1 MTKTQ
6 ELIIIR
12 QVYYNGFGCYIF
24 RSLLWNQSQALRSV
38 NPIKIKSIFI
48 FSHGAQLTQWLHSCR
63 FPSSQ
68 PTTTVGLKFPLP
80 WQQDFLI
87 LSNQKLIHEQIRLI
101 KVIISPDGV
110 KSAMQILTLSLR
122 QIRPSGG
129 FIWRQKTPCLCT
141 AGRCWR
147 SKTNQTHEQH
157 HGAVK
162 ERKKKRGLL
171 SAIAIQ
177 VSTCSRHLTAV
188 NFRRCTENCRCCVRR
203 SRCRL
208 RQPPRQTDGETDGG
222 REQTRSQ

>member
-6 ELIIIR
+6 ELIIIS

-24 RSLLWNQSQALRSV
+24 RSLLWNQSQVLRSV
-38 NPIKIKSIFI
+38 NSIKIKSIFI

-101 KVIISPDGV
+101 NQP
-110 KSAMQILTLSLR
+110 
-122 QIRPSGG
+122 
-129 FIWRQKTPCLCT
+129 
-141 AGRCWR
+141 WR
-147 SKTNQTHEQH
+147 SKVCNANSHTQPSANSPLWRLHLATENSLLVHSWPLL
-157 HGAVK
+157 ALK
-162 ERKKKRGLL
+162 DKPNTWATSWSCKRKKKKKRGLL

-208 RQPPRQTDGETDGG
+208 RQPPRQTDGETEGG